1 MTYELMLFMVIGGSL
16 VLGIVIFTTIGKNY
30 NLNRI
35 KSKTVGDGQYGTA
48 RFASAREITQ
58 TYKVLSYEPE
68 KWRQGLDLP
77 TDQGLIVGGFGRDKR
92 MKAYVDTDDIHAMMV
107 ATAGAGKTAC
117 FLYPNLEYACASG
130 MSFVSTDT
138 KGDLYRNYAAI
149 AEKYYGY
156 NVAVI
161 DLRNPTQSHGNNML
175 HLVNLY
181 MDRYLKNNQDLQA
194 KAKAEKYAKI
204 LAKTIIQNGG
214 DGSAS
219 YGQNAFFYDSAEGLL
234 TSGIL
239 LVAEFSKDPKRHI
252 ISVFKLIQ
260 DLLVPSEKGDQTEF
274 RKLMGLVP
282 DNHKAKWFAGA
293 ALNAAN
299 QAVMSI
305 LSTALSK
312 LNAFIDTEL
321 EQIVCFDTVID
332 AETFCTQKSA
342 VFLCLPEEDGTKH
355 FLISLIIQQLYREIL
370 TVADEQGGALKN
382 RVMFYLD
389 EIGTIPKIE
398 SIELM
403 FSASRSRKMSIVAI
417 LQSLAQLE
425 KNYGKEGAAIII
437 DNCQDTIMG
446 GFAPNSEGAR
456 IFSENLGY
464 KTVMSGS
471 VSHGKN
477 DPSQSL
483 QMIQRPLMTT
493 DELKSLKKGE
503 FVVSKTGA
511 YPMRSE
517 LRLFE
522 RWGIRLDKPYRITRK
537 AARSPV
543 YATREEI
550 EAVIVERY
558 PNEKQG
564 NPRPIRVKLLKPELH
579 QVLKGEAE

>member
-1 MTYELMLFMVIGGSL
+1 MPRELLTFI
-16 VLGIVIFTTIGKNY
+16 VLGGILIVGVIAFATIGRNY

-48 RFASAREITQ
+48 RFASAKEISQ
-58 TYKVLSYEPE
+58 TYQTVSYEPE
-68 KWRQGLDLP
+68 KWRQGINLP
-77 TDQGLIVGGFGRDKR
+77 IDQGLIVGGFGRDKR

-107 ATAGAGKTAC
+107 ATAGAGKTAY

-130 MSFVSTDT
+130 MSFVTTDT
-138 KGDLYRNYAAI
+138 KGDLYRNYAKI

-156 NVAVI
+156 NVSVI
-161 DLRNPTQSHGNNML
+161 DLRNPAQSHGNNML
-175 HLVNLY
+175 HLVNVY
-181 MDRYLKNNQDLQA
+181 MDRYLKDNDDIQA

-204 LAKTIIQNGG
+204 LAKTIIQNGSE
-214 DGSAS
+214 GSVS

-234 TSGIL
+234 TATIL
-239 LVAEFSKDPKRHI
+239 LVSEFSQDPKRHI
-252 ISVFKLIQ
+252 ISVFKVIQ
-260 DLLVPSEKGDQTEF
+260 DLLAPVDKGEQTEF
-274 RKLMGLVP
+274 QKLMNLLP
-282 DNHKAKWFAGA
+282 DNHKTKWFAGA
-293 ALNAAN
+293 ALNTAN
-299 QAVMSI
+299 QAAMSV

-332 AETFCTQKSA
+332 AEKFCNQKSA
-342 VFLCLPEEDGTKH
+342 IFLCLPEEDGTKH

-370 TVADEQGGALKN
+370 TVADDQGGTLKN

-389 EIGTIPKIE
+389 EIGTIPRIE

-403 FSASRSRKMSIVAI
+403 FSASRSRKVSIVAI

-425 KNYGKEGAAIII
+425 KNYGKEGSAIII

-456 IFSENLGY
+456 IFSENLGT

-471 VSHGKN
+471 VNHGKS

-493 DELKSLKKGE
+493 DELKALKKGE
-503 FVVSKTGA
+503 FVISKTGS

-522 RWGIRLDKPYRITRK
+522 RWGIKLDKLYQISRK
-537 AARSPV
+537 AVRVPE
-543 YATREEI
+543 YATKQEI
-550 EAVIVERY
+550 EDSILQQY
-558 PNEKQG
+558 PNEKKDQK
-564 NPRPIRVKLLKPELH
+564 PIRVKLLKPELK
-579 QVLKGEAE
+579 QVIGGDKQ

>member
-1 MTYELMLFMVIGGSL
+1 MPRELLTFIVLGGILIGG
-16 VLGIVIFTTIGKNY
+16 VIVFATIGRNY

-48 RFASAREITQ
+48 RFASAKEINQ
-58 TYKVLSYEPE
+58 TYQTVSYEPE
-68 KWRQGLDLP
+68 KWRQGLNLP

-92 MKAYVDTDDIHAMMV
+92 MKAYVDADDIHAMMV
-107 ATAGAGKTAC
+107 ATAGAGKTAY

-130 MSFVSTDT
+130 MSFVTTDT
-138 KGDLYRNYAAI
+138 KGDLYRNYAKI

-156 NVAVI
+156 NVSVI
-161 DLRNPTQSHGNNML
+161 DLRNPAQSHGNNML
-175 HLVNLY
+175 HLVNVY
-181 MDRYLKNNQDLQA
+181 MDRYLKDNDDIQA

-204 LAKTIIQNGG
+204 LAKTIIQNGSE
-214 DGSAS
+214 GSIS

-234 TSGIL
+234 TATIL
-239 LVAEFSKDPKRHI
+239 LVSEFSQDPKRHI
-252 ISVFKLIQ
+252 ISVFKVIQ
-260 DLLVPSEKGDQTEF
+260 DLLAPVDKGEQTEF
-274 RKLMGLVP
+274 QKLMNLLP
-282 DNHKAKWFAGA
+282 DNHKTKWFAGA
-293 ALNAAN
+293 ALNTAN
-299 QAVMSI
+299 QAAMSV

-332 AETFCTQKSA
+332 AEKFCNQKSA
-342 VFLCLPEEDGTKH
+342 IFLCLPEEDGTKH

-370 TVADEQGGALKN
+370 TVADDQGGALKN

-389 EIGTIPKIE
+389 EIGTIPRIE

-403 FSASRSRKMSIVAI
+403 FSASRSRKVSIVAI

-425 KNYGKEGAAIII
+425 RNYGKEGSAIII

-446 GFAPNSEGAR
+446 GFAPNSESAR
-456 IFSENLGY
+456 IFSENLGT

-471 VSHGKN
+471 VNHGKS

-503 FVVSKTGA
+503 FVVSKTGSS
-511 YPMRSE
+511 PMRSE

-522 RWGIRLDKPYRITRK
+522 RWGIKLDKLYQISRK
-537 AARSPV
+537 AVRVPE
-543 YATREEI
+543 YATKQEI
-550 EAVIVERY
+550 EDSILQQY
-558 PNEKQG
+558 PNEKKNQK
-564 NPRPIRVKLLKPELH
+564 PIRVKLLKPELK
-579 QVLKGEAE
+579 QVMGEDKQ

>member
-1 MTYELMLFMVIGGSL
+1 MPRELLTFIVLGGILIGG
-16 VLGIVIFTTIGKNY
+16 VILFATIGRNY

-48 RFASAREITQ
+48 RFASIKEISQ
-58 TYKVLSYEPE
+58 TYQTVSYEPE
-68 KWRQGLDLP
+68 KWRQGINLP
-77 TDQGLIVGGFGRDKR
+77 IDQGLIVGGFGRDKR

-107 ATAGAGKTAC
+107 ATAGAGKTAY

-130 MSFVSTDT
+130 MSFVTTDT
-138 KGDLYRNYAAI
+138 KGDLYRNYAKI

-156 NVAVI
+156 NVSVI
-161 DLRNPTQSHGNNML
+161 DLRKPAQSHGNNML
-175 HLVNLY
+175 HLVNVY
-181 MDRYLKNNQDLQA
+181 MDRYLKDNDDIQA

-204 LAKTIIQNGG
+204 LAKTIIQNGSE
-214 DGSAS
+214 GSIS

-234 TSGIL
+234 TATIL
-239 LVAEFSKDPKRHI
+239 LVSEFSQDPKRHI
-252 ISVFKLIQ
+252 ISVFKVIQ
-260 DLLVPSEKGDQTEF
+260 DLLAPVDKGEQTEF
-274 RKLMGLVP
+274 QKLMNLLP
-282 DNHKAKWFAGA
+282 DNHKTKWFAGA
-293 ALNAAN
+293 ALNTAN
-299 QAVMSI
+299 QAAMSV

-332 AETFCTQKSA
+332 AEKFCNQKSA
-342 VFLCLPEEDGTKH
+342 IFLCLPEEDGTKH

-370 TVADEQGGALKN
+370 TVADDQGGTLKN

-389 EIGTIPKIE
+389 EIGTIPRIE

-403 FSASRSRKMSIVAI
+403 FSASRSRKVSIVAI

-425 KNYGKEGAAIII
+425 KNYGKEGSAIII

-456 IFSENLGY
+456 IFSENLGT

-471 VSHGKN
+471 VNHGKS

-493 DELKSLKKGE
+493 DELKALKKGE
-503 FVVSKTGA
+503 FVISKTGS

-522 RWGIRLDKPYRITRK
+522 RWGIKLDKLYQISRK
-537 AARSPV
+537 AVRVPE
-543 YATREEI
+543 YATKQEI
-550 EAVIVERY
+550 EDSILQQY
-558 PNEKQG
+558 PNEKKDQK
-564 NPRPIRVKLLKPELH
+564 PIRVKLLKPELK
-579 QVLKGEAE
+579 QVIGGDKQ